1 MVDLIIVVVSLVITA
16 SGTICVPL
24 CRNARN
30 DVIEHVVIVNEV
42 PCEFEEMDS
51 SK

>member
-1 MVDLIIVVVSLVITA
+1 MVELVIMVVSLVVTA
-16 SGTICVPL
+16 AGTICIPI
-24 CRNARN
+24 CIKAQN

-42 PCEFEEMDS
+42 PCEFEELDS